1 MCCTGHTLECW
12 LGSYR
17 NVPRWSTYSSLS
29 PTDTL
34 GGERERLVLS
44 TESVSPFLPFS
55 CPRLQSILTSGRIS
69 SPLQGVLAC
78 LRLLTTRN
86 LFLLS
91 FVFLYSG
98 TSLSIL
104 TTLHFHLPLLR
115 YFSFDSYNST
125 LSSFST
131 QASKRPSGPEP
142 SPQVSASPYSCRA
155 GRWCVRSRK
164 Q

>member
-1 MCCTGHTLECW
+1 MYMCCTGHALECW
-12 LGSYR
+12 LGSYS
-17 NVPRWSTYSSLS
+17 NVPCWSTYSSL
-29 PTDTL
+29 PPADTL
-34 GGERERLVLS
+34 GGKRKRLVLS

-131 QASKRPSGPEP
+131 QASKHPFGLEP
-142 SPQVSASPYSCRA
+142 SPQVSASLYSCLA
-155 GRWCVRSRK
+155 GRW
-164 Q
+164 

>member
-1 MCCTGHTLECW
+1 M
-12 LGSYR
+12 GSYR
-17 NVPRWSTYSSLS
+17 NVSRWSTYSSL
-29 PTDTL
+29 PPADTL
-34 GGERERLVLS
+34 GGKRKRSVLS

-55 CPRLQSILTSGRIS
+55 CPPLQAILTSGRIS

-98 TSLSIL
+98 TFLSIL

-115 YFSFDSYNST
+115 YYSSNSYNST
-125 LSSFST
+125 LSSSST
-131 QASKRPSGPEP
+131 QASKHPSGLGP
-142 SPQVSASPYSCRA
+142 SPPVSASPYSCRA
-155 GRWCVRSRK
+155 GRW
-164 Q
+164 

>member
-1 MCCTGHTLECW
+1 MYMCCTGHALECW
-12 LGSYR
+12 LGSYS
-17 NVPRWSTYSSLS
+17 NVPRWSTYSSL
-29 PTDTL
+29 PPADTL
-34 GGERERLVLS
+34 GRERKRLVLS
-44 TESVSPFLPFS
+44 KETVSPFLPFS
-55 CPRLQSILTSGRIS
+55 CPQLQSIFTSGRIS

-104 TTLHFHLPLLR
+104 TSLLFHLPLSGLET
-115 YFSFDSYNST
+115 SFWAGAFPSSVSFT
-125 LSSFST
+125 IQLSSR
-131 QASKRPSGPEP
+131 KM
-142 SPQVSASPYSCRA
+142 VS
-155 GRWCVRSRK
+155 SRK

>member
-17 NVPRWSTYSSLS
+17 NVPRWSTYSSL
-29 PTDTL
+29 PPADTL
-34 GGERERLVLS
+34 GGEGKRLVLS
-44 TESVSPFLPFS
+44 TESVSPVLAFS
-55 CPRLQSILTSGRIS
+55 CPQLQSILTSGRIS

-104 TTLHFHLPLLR
+104 TILQFRLPL
-115 YFSFDSYNST
+115 F
-125 LSSFST
+125 
-131 QASKRPSGPEP
+131 
-142 SPQVSASPYSCRA
+142 
-155 GRWCVRSRK
+155 RSRNILLGRSLPL
-164 Q
+164 QCQLHHTAA

>member
-1 MCCTGHTLECW
+1 MGLKSRLYICCTGHALECW
-12 LGSYR
+12 LGSYS
-17 NVPRWSTYSSLS
+17 NVPCWSTYSSL
-29 PTDTL
+29 PPADTL
-34 GGERERLVLS
+34 GGKRKRLVLS

-104 TTLHFHLPLLR
+104 TTLLFRLPL
-115 YFSFDSYNST
+115 F
-125 LSSFST
+125 
-131 QASKRPSGPEP
+131 
-142 SPQVSASPYSCRA
+142 
-155 GRWCVRSRK
+155 RSRNILLGWSLPLK
-164 Q
+164 CQLHYTAA

>member
-1 MCCTGHTLECW
+1 MYMCCTGHTLECW

-44 TESVSPFLPFS
+44 TESVSPVLAFS
-55 CPRLQSILTSGRIS
+55 CPQLQSILTSGRIS

-98 TSLSIL
+98 TTLSIL
-104 TTLHFHLPLLR
+104 SIILLRLPLPGLET
-115 YFSFDSYNST
+115 SFWAGAFP
-125 LSSFST
+125 SS
-131 QASKRPSGPEP
+131 
-142 SPQVSASPYSCRA
+142 VSFTIQLP
-155 GRWCVRSRK
+155 SRK
-164 Q
+164 MVSEK